1 MKRRLD
7 FLVWLWRDS
16 WDRYLRRPPQ
26 IEGLRTARDVTIVS
40 PHRLSVGT
48 DVYLD
53 HGAYVHCGDM
63 DWCKDVGGVSIGS
76 GSYVGPHC
84 VLFGMGELV
93 IGQKVMIAP
102 GAVVSTVEHP
112 HQDTRRPM
120 YEQSRVYGSI
130 EIGDDVY
137 IGSNAVITPGVRI
150 GRGAVIGAGAV
161 VTRDVEPF
169 SLAMGVPA
177 REVSRRRTAEEP
189 AELRAKAR
197 L

>member
-1 MKRRLD
+1 
-7 FLVWLWRDS
+7 
-16 WDRYLRRPPQ
+16 
-26 IEGLRTARDVTIVS
+26 
-40 PHRLSVGT
+40 
-48 DVYLD
+48 
-53 HGAYVHCGDM
+53 
-63 DWCKDVGGVSIGS
+63 
-76 GSYVGPHC
+76 
-84 VLFGMGELV
+84 
-93 IGQKVMIAP
+93 
-102 GAVVSTVEHP
+102 
-112 HQDTRRPM
+112 M
-120 YEQSRVYGSI
+120 YEQPRVYGSI

-177 REVSRRRTAEEP
+177 REVSRRGTAEEP